1 MDYQCR
7 PQRLW
12 KALTDPRSLADWMG
26 PVTGRAKGGMRFGAV
41 ACELLAAEPVSRLVW
56 RWRDPREGRTF
67 VISWR
72 IEPIVTGCRL
82 RFEQREATA
91 AEAGIAV
98 GLPAALDDAS
108 GDASFTAGAKP
119 PRGENAAAGDGC
131 DDAGGILPG
140 ANPDEV
146 QVYGACELTVAA

>member
-1 MDYQCR
+1 MEYPCR

-26 PVTGRAKGGMRFGAV
+26 PITSRGKSGIRFGAV
-41 ACELLAAEPVSRLVW
+41 ACNVVASEPHERLVW

-72 IEPIVTGCRL
+72 IEPIATGCRL

-91 AEAGIAV
+91 AEALAEV
-98 GLPAALDDAS
+98 LPSALDDAS
-108 GDASFTAGAKP
+108 GDASFIAGVDS
-119 PRGENAAAGDGC
+119 PRDDEAAAGDA
-131 DDAGGILPG
+131 DAAGDLPG
-140 ANPDEV
+140 IPPDEV
-146 QVYGACELTVAA
+146 QVPGELTLTAA

>member
-26 PVTGRAKGGMRFGAV
+26 PITGRRKDGLCFGEV
-41 ACELLAAEPVSRLVW
+41 ACSVMASEPNSRLVW

-72 IEPIVTGCRL
+72 IEPIASGCRL

-91 AEAGIAV
+91 VEASDIAA
-98 GLPAALDDAS
+98 GLPAGLDDAS
-108 GDASFTAGAKP
+108 GDASFIAGVDS
-119 PRGENAAAGDGC
+119 PRDDEAAADGR
-131 DDAGGILPG
+131 DDAGEILPG
-140 ANPDEV
+140 DAPNEV
-146 QVYGACELTVAA
+146 QVTGELVLASAA